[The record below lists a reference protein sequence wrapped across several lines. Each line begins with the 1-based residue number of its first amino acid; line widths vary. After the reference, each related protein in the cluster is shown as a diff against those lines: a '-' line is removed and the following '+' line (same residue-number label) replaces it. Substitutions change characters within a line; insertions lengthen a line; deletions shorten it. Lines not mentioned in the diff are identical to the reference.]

1 MIKLYKTFPYELM
14 ENRWPNTS
22 SADTEL
28 LAYVKPI
35 LIDVQTRGD
44 EALLEYTERFDNIQL
59 NPDEINVS
67 KEKIENSYRKVS
79 GDQIKALKESKRRLE
94 LVESRRMELLSFV
107 ITIEGVQIQNT
118 VRPLARVGC
127 YVPGGKARY
136 PSSLLMNV
144 VPAKG
149 AGVNEVIVCTPP
161 GRNGEVD
168 PLTLVASDICGVDKI
183 FRVGGAQA
191 IGAMAYGTMSIPRVD
206 KVVGPG
212 NRYVTAAKS
221 LVSNSVAIDKPAGP
235 SEILILADSTADPYL
250 IALDMISQAEHGQAG
265 LSGLVTPDSQ
275 LALRVMQ
282 NLCKL
287 IVRIPESDTVK
298 EVISAGGF
306 IFKCNDI
313 NEAIDFTNRYAPEH
327 LEIMTEEPDRVA
339 ESINNAGMILLGPYT
354 PVSATDYCM
363 GTNHVLPTEGY
374 GKISSGITVLDFL
387 KPISIVKSTEEGL
400 MKTAGYVKTLAEA
413 EGLPN
418 HSLAVEGRFN
428 R

>member
-1 MIKLYKTFPYELM
+1 MIKLYKTFPYELL
-14 ENRWPNTS
+14 ENRWPNVC
-22 SADTEL
+22 AVDTEL
-28 LAYVKPI
+28 QEYVKPI

-44 EALLEYTERFDNIQL
+44 EALLEYTERFDNVKL
-59 NPDEINVS
+59 NPDEINIS
-67 KEKIENSYRKVS
+67 KEKIKNSYSKVS
-79 GDQIKALKESKRRLE
+79 SKQIKALEESKRRLK
-94 LVESRRMELLSFV
+94 LVESRRMELLSFD
-107 ITIEGVQIQNT
+107 ITVESVQIQNT

-127 YVPGGKARY
+127 YVPSGKARY

-144 VPAKG
+144 VPAKV

-168 PLTLVASDICGVDKI
+168 PLTLVAADICGVEKI
-183 FRVGGAQA
+183 FNVGGAQA

-250 IALDMISQAEHGQAG
+250 IALDMISQAEHGQGG
-265 LSGLVTPDSQ
+265 LSGLVTPDGQ
-275 LALRVMQ
+275 LASRVIQ
-282 NLCKL
+282 NLSNLNDRVPKSS
-287 IVRIPESDTVK
+287 VVK
-298 EVISAGGF
+298 EVLNTGGF
-306 IFKCNDI
+306 IFNCNDV
-313 NEAIDFTNRYAPEH
+313 NEAVEFTNRYAPEH
-327 LEIMTEEPDRVA
+327 LEIMTENPERVA
-339 ESINNAGMILLGPYT
+339 ESINTAGMILLGSYT

-363 GTNHVLPTEGY
+363 GANHVLPTGGY

-387 KPISIVKSTEEGL
+387 KPISVVKSSKDGL
-400 MKTAGYVKTLAEA
+400 MKAAGYVKTLAEA

-428 R
+428 S

>member
-1 MIKLYKTFPYELM
+1 MIKLYKTFPYELL
-14 ENRWPNTS
+14 ENRWPNVC
-22 SADTEL
+22 AVDTEL
-28 LAYVKPI
+28 QEYVKPI

-44 EALLEYTERFDNIQL
+44 EALLEYTERFDNVKL
-59 NPDEINVS
+59 DPDEINIS
-67 KEKIENSYRKVS
+67 KEKIKNSYSKVS
-79 GDQIKALKESKRRLE
+79 GDQIRAFVECKRRLE
-94 LVESRRMELLSFV
+94 QVESRRMELLSFD
-107 ITIEGVQIQNT
+107 ITVEGVQIQNT

-144 VPAKG
+144 VPAKV

-168 PLTLVASDICGVDKI
+168 PLTLVAADICGVDKI
-183 FRVGGAQA
+183 FSVGGAQA

-212 NRYVTAAKS
+212 NRFVTAAKS

-250 IALDMISQAEHGQAG
+250 IALDMISQAEHGQGG
-265 LSGLVTPDSQ
+265 LSGLVTPDGR
-275 LALRVMQ
+275 LASSVAENITR
-282 NLCKL
+282 L
-287 IVRIPESDTVK
+287 IGGIPKSSLVK
-298 EVISAGGF
+298 EVLSAGGF
-306 IFKCNDI
+306 IFNCKDVD
-313 NEAIDFTNRYAPEH
+313 EAIKFTNRYAPEH
-327 LEIMTEEPDRVA
+327 LEIMTENPERVA
-339 ESINNAGMILLGPYT
+339 ESINTAGMILLGSYT

-363 GTNHVLPTEGY
+363 GINHVLPTGGY

-387 KPISIVKSTEEGL
+387 KPISVVKSSKDGL
-400 MKTAGYVKTLAEA
+400 MKVAGYVKTLAEA